1 MLPTAFLQRMQQM
14 LGPEYPAFLRSYDR
28 PRSVGLRF
36 NPLKGADLPQLSFGL
51 TPVPWAPHG
60 YFYDP
65 ATRPGLHPYHEAG
78 VYYLQEPSAMAPAVL
93 LDAQPGELV
102 LDLCAAPGG
111 KSTQIAAA
119 LQGRGLL
126 VCNEINPGR
135 AKILA
140 RNIERLGIT
149 NALVL
154 QETPQRI
161 AAAFPHCFDRVLVDA
176 PCSGEGMFRKEAA
189 ASADWSEATV
199 AHCAA
204 RQQEIL
210 DAAAVLLKA
219 GGRLVYSTCTFAP
232 AENEGAI
239 AAFLHRHPD
248 FALEAPGEAAR
259 FFAPGNP
266 DWAEGQDPTLAK
278 TCRLWPH
285 ELPCEGHFAAV
296 LRYCGDAENAWQP
309 VRPVQV
315 PAVWRAFADEC
326 LPDAPEGVLISFGD
340 TLYAAPPVLPQ
351 LEGLRVLRAGLEL
364 GQMRKGRFV
373 PAHALALAS
382 RDAAACCRLE
392 PDDPRLAQY
401 LEGQQ
406 IPGDA
411 CGWTLVFAGPYPIG
425 WAKGSGGVL
434 KNHFP
439 KGLRHLPGAAGG

>member
-154 QETPQRI
+154 QETPQIGR
-161 AAAFPHCFDRVLVDA
+161 
-176 PCSGEGMFRKEAA
+176 
-189 ASADWSEATV
+189 
-199 AHCAA
+199 AH
-204 RQQEIL
+204 
-210 DAAAVLLKA
+210 V
-219 GGRLVYSTCTFAP
+219 
-232 AENEGAI
+232 
-239 AAFLHRHPD
+239 
-248 FALEAPGEAAR
+248 
-259 FFAPGNP
+259 
-266 DWAEGQDPTLAK
+266 
-278 TCRLWPH
+278 
-285 ELPCEGHFAAV
+285 
-296 LRYCGDAENAWQP
+296 
-309 VRPVQV
+309 
-315 PAVWRAFADEC
+315 
-326 LPDAPEGVLISFGD
+326 
-340 TLYAAPPVLPQ
+340 
-351 LEGLRVLRAGLEL
+351 
-364 GQMRKGRFV
+364 
-373 PAHALALAS
+373 
-382 RDAAACCRLE
+382 
-392 PDDPRLAQY
+392 
-401 LEGQQ
+401 
-406 IPGDA
+406 
-411 CGWTLVFAGPYPIG
+411 
-425 WAKGSGGVL
+425 
-434 KNHFP
+434 
-439 KGLRHLPGAAGG
+439 

>member
-1 MLPTAFLQRMQQM
+1 
-14 LGPEYPAFLRSYDR
+14 
-28 PRSVGLRF
+28 
-36 NPLKGADLPQLSFGL
+36 
-51 TPVPWAPHG
+51 
-60 YFYDP
+60 
-65 ATRPGLHPYHEAG
+65 
-78 VYYLQEPSAMAPAVL
+78 MAPAVL

-239 AAFLHRHPD
+239 AAFLRRHPD

-309 VRPVQV
+309 VRSVQV

-406 IPGDA
+406 ILGDA
-411 CGWTLVFAGPYPIG
+411 CGWTLVFAGSYPIG

>member
-1 MLPTAFLQRMQQM
+1 MR
-14 LGPEYPAFLRSYDR
+14 
-28 PRSVGLRF
+28 
-36 NPLKGADLPQLSFGL
+36 
-51 TPVPWAPHG
+51 
-60 YFYDP
+60 
-65 ATRPGLHPYHEAG
+65 
-78 VYYLQEPSAMAPAVL
+78 
-93 LDAQPGELV
+93 
-102 LDLCAAPGG
+102 
-111 KSTQIAAA
+111 
-119 LQGRGLL
+119 
-126 VCNEINPGR
+126 
-135 AKILA
+135 
-140 RNIERLGIT
+140 
-149 NALVL
+149 
-154 QETPQRI
+154 
-161 AAAFPHCFDRVLVDA
+161 
-176 PCSGEGMFRKEAA
+176 
-189 ASADWSEATV
+189 
-199 AHCAA
+199 
-204 RQQEIL
+204 
-210 DAAAVLLKA
+210 LKA

-239 AAFLHRHPD
+239 AAFLRRHPD

-309 VRPVQV
+309 VRSVQA

-326 LPDAPEGVLISFGD
+326 LPDAPEGVLISFSD

-364 GQMRKGRFV
+364 GQMRKGRFI

-411 CGWTLVFAGPYPIG
+411 CGWTLVFAGTYSIG

>member
-14 LGPEYPAFLRSYDR
+14 LGPEYPAFLRSYDQ

-119 LQGRGLL
+119 LQGQGLL

-140 RNIERLGIT
+140 RNIERMGIT

-239 AAFLHRHPD
+239 AAFLRRHPD

-266 DWAEGQDPTLAK
+266 DWAEGQAPTLAK

-309 VRPVQV
+309 VRSVQA

-364 GQMRKGRFV
+364 GQMRKGRFI

-392 PDDPRLAQY
+392 PDDPPRLAS
-401 LEGQQ
+401 
-406 IPGDA
+406 
-411 CGWTLVFAGPYPIG
+411 TL
-425 WAKGSGGVL
+425 
-434 KNHFP
+434 
-439 KGLRHLPGAAGG
+439 

>member
-1 MLPTAFLQRMQQM
+1 MLPTPFLQRMQRM

-36 NPLKGADLPQLSFGL
+36 NPLKGADLPRLSFGL

-119 LQGRGLL
+119 LQGQGLL

-140 RNIERLGIT
+140 RNIERMGIT

-239 AAFLHRHPD
+239 AAFLRRHPD

-309 VRPVQV
+309 VRSVQA

-406 IPGDA
+406 IPADA
-411 CGWTLVFAGPYPIG
+411 RGWTLVFAGTYSIG

>member
-1 MLPTAFLQRMQQM
+1 MLPMAFLQRMQQM

-309 VRPVQV
+309 VRSVQA

-411 CGWTLVFAGPYPIG
+411 CGWTLVFAGLYPIG

>member
-1 MLPTAFLQRMQQM
+1 MLPTAFLQRMQRM

-119 LQGRGLL
+119 LQGQGLL

-140 RNIERLGIT
+140 RNIERMGIT

-239 AAFLHRHPD
+239 AAFLRRHPD

-266 DWAEGQDPTLAK
+266 DWAEGQAPTLAK

-296 LRYCGDAENAWQP
+296 LRYCGAAKNAWQP
-309 VRPVQV
+309 VRSVQA

-406 IPGDA
+406 IPADA
-411 CGWTLVFAGPYPIG
+411 CGWTLVFAGTYSIG

>member
-1 MLPTAFLQRMQQM
+1 M
-14 LGPEYPAFLRSYDR
+14 
-28 PRSVGLRF
+28 
-36 NPLKGADLPQLSFGL
+36 
-51 TPVPWAPHG
+51 
-60 YFYDP
+60 
-65 ATRPGLHPYHEAG
+65 
-78 VYYLQEPSAMAPAVL
+78 
-93 LDAQPGELV
+93 
-102 LDLCAAPGG
+102 
-111 KSTQIAAA
+111 
-119 LQGRGLL
+119 
-126 VCNEINPGR
+126 
-135 AKILA
+135 
-140 RNIERLGIT
+140 
-149 NALVL
+149 
-154 QETPQRI
+154 
-161 AAAFPHCFDRVLVDA
+161 
-176 PCSGEGMFRKEAA
+176 
-189 ASADWSEATV
+189 
-199 AHCAA
+199 
-204 RQQEIL
+204 
-210 DAAAVLLKA
+210 
-219 GGRLVYSTCTFAP
+219 
-232 AENEGAI
+232 
-239 AAFLHRHPD
+239 HRHPD

>member
-60 YFYDP
+60 YCYDP
-65 ATRPGLHPYHEAG
+65 ATRPGLYPYHEAG

-239 AAFLHRHPD
+239 AAFLRRHPD

-309 VRPVQV
+309 VRSVQA

-406 IPGDA
+406 ISGDA
-411 CGWTLVFAGPYPIG
+411 CGWTLVFAGSYPIG

>member
-1 MLPTAFLQRMQQM
+1 MLPTAFLQRMQRM

-36 NPLKGADLPQLSFGL
+36 NPLKGADLPRLSFGL

-119 LQGRGLL
+119 LQGQGLL

-140 RNIERLGIT
+140 RNIERMGIT

-239 AAFLHRHPD
+239 AAFLRRHPD

-266 DWAEGQDPTLAK
+266 DWAEGQAPTLAK

-309 VRPVQV
+309 VRSVQA

-364 GQMRKGRFV
+364 GQMRKGRFI

-406 IPGDA
+406 IPADA
-411 CGWTLVFAGPYPIG
+411 RGWTLVFAGTYSIG

>member
-14 LGPEYPAFLRSYDR
+14 LGPEYPAFLQSYDR

-36 NPLKGADLPQLSFGL
+36 NPLKGADLPQLPFGL

-239 AAFLHRHPD
+239 AAFLRRHPD
-248 FALEAPGEAAR
+248 FTLEAPGEAAR

-296 LRYCGDAENAWQP
+296 LRYCGDAENTWQP
-309 VRPVQV
+309 VRSVQA

-351 LEGLRVLRAGLEL
+351 LDGLRVLRAGLEL

-406 IPGDA
+406 ISGDA
-411 CGWTLVFAGPYPIG
+411 CGWTLVFAGLYPIG

-439 KGLRHLPGAAGG
+439 KGLRHLPGAAGE

>member
-1 MLPTAFLQRMQQM
+1 MLPTAFLQRMQRM

-36 NPLKGADLPQLSFGL
+36 NPLKGADLPRLSFGL

-102 LDLCAAPGG
+102 LDLCAASGG

-119 LQGRGLL
+119 LQGQGLL

-140 RNIERLGIT
+140 RNIERMGIT

-239 AAFLHRHPD
+239 AAFLRRHPD

-285 ELPCEGHFAAV
+285 DLPCEGHFAAV

-309 VRPVQV
+309 VRSVQA

-406 IPGDA
+406 IPADA
-411 CGWTLVFAGPYPIG
+411 RGWTLVFAGTYSIG

>member
-14 LGPEYPAFLRSYDR
+14 LGLEYPAFLQSYDR

-36 NPLKGADLPQLSFGL
+36 NPLKGADLPQLPFGL

-154 QETPQRI
+154 QEMPQRI

-199 AHCAA
+199 ARCAA

-239 AAFLHRHPD
+239 AAFLRRHPD
-248 FALEAPGEAAR
+248 FALEDPGAAAR

-266 DWAEGQDPTLAK
+266 AWAEGQDPALAK

-285 ELPCEGHFAAV
+285 KLPCEGHFAAV
-296 LRYCGDAENAWQP
+296 LRYCGDAENTWQS
-309 VRPVQV
+309 VRPA
-315 PAVWRAFADEC
+315 PAPEAWRAFAGDC
-326 LPDAPEGVLISFGD
+326 LPDAPKGALLTFGD

-351 LEGLRVLRAGLEL
+351 LDGLRVLRAGLEL
-364 GQMRKGRFV
+364 GQVRKGRFV

-382 RDAAACCRLE
+382 RGAAACCRLDL
-392 PDDPRLAQY
+392 DDPRLAQY
-401 LEGQQ
+401 LEGRQSSQ
-406 IPGDA
+406 STRP
-411 CGWTLVFAGPYPIG
+411 WM
-425 WAKGSGGVL
+425 
-434 KNHFP
+434 
-439 KGLRHLPGAAGG
+439 

>member
-1 MLPTAFLQRMQQM
+1 MLPTAFLQRMQRM

-239 AAFLHRHPD
+239 AAFLRRHPD

-309 VRPVQV
+309 VRSVQA

-406 IPGDA
+406 IPADA
-411 CGWTLVFAGPYPIG
+411 RGWTLVFAGTYSIG